1 MSKVVCYPRINKPS
15 FYEDDTWYFELFST
29 PEVQLDNVGHV
40 GLRIFRELRKS
51 KICPSTLAFDFLM
64 IAYAVVA
71 ADKAILRRT
80 SIDGWTRQIELT
92 VFVHEQKTWQTV
104 KKSFEEMLRFL
115 TGDFWIITFNR
126 IKEPI
131 VPVKQY
137 PLHDND
143 CISLLSGGMDSLV
156 GAIDL
161 HEMGKTPLFVS
172 QVVRGD
178 AEHQRMYAN
187 SIGSN
192 NLCQWSNNI
201 KIHGTSENSTRARS
215 IIFFAYALL
224 ASCGIKSD
232 ESGKKDIY
240 VPENGFISLNI
251 PLDSLRIGSL
261 STKTTHPVYMRL
273 LQKMWDDLGMNV
285 NLILPYKFKTK
296 GEVLLECRNQALMK
310 SLIFGTTSCGKYHR
324 HGFRHC
330 GTCVPCLVRRASFLK
345 ANLTDETEKG
355 YCIDTLKASDSRD
368 LAAAAMACI
377 QINNYGIESL
387 VKGALSFASDD
398 ERAIYL
404 GVIQRGLD
412 EILNLLKVQ
421 KVL

>member
-1 MSKVVCYPRINKPS
+1 MSKVFCYPRQNKPTV
-15 FYEDDTWYFELFST
+15 YANDTWYFELFSV
-29 PEVQLDNVGHV
+29 PEEHFNNVGYV
-40 GLRIFRELRKS
+40 GLSIIRELRNS
-51 KICPSTLAFDFLM
+51 KICPSTLAFDFLI

-71 ADKAILRRT
+71 ADKAILRKT
-80 SIDGWTRQIELT
+80 SSDGWTREIELT
-92 VFVHEQKTWQTV
+92 VFVHEQDKWQAE
-104 KKSFEEMLRFL
+104 KKKLEEMLRFL
-115 TGDFWIITFNR
+115 TGDFWTITFKKI
-126 IKEPI
+126 IKSI
-131 VPVKQY
+131 VPVQQY

-161 HEMGKTPLFVS
+161 HEMGKKPLFVS

-187 SIGSN
+187 SVGSN

-215 IIFFAYALL
+215 ILFFAYALV
-224 ASCGIKSD
+224 ASCGIKCNGN
-232 ESGKKDIY
+232 EKKEIY

-261 STKTTHPVYMRL
+261 STKTTHPVYMRS
-273 LQKMWDDLGMNV
+273 LQKIWDDLGMNV
-285 NLILPYKFKTK
+285 TLVLPYKYKTK
-296 GEVLLECRNQALMK
+296 GEVLIGCKNQALMK
-310 SLIFGTTSCGKYHR
+310 SLIFGSTSCGKYLR
-324 HGFRHC
+324 HGMRHC

-345 ANLTDETEKG
+345 ANMNDDTEKG
-355 YCIDTLKASDSRD
+355 YCTENLNASDSRD
-368 LAAAAMACI
+368 LAAAAIACI
-377 QINNYGIESL
+377 QMDSYGIESL

-404 GVIQRGLD
+404 GVIIRGLD
-412 EILNLLKVQ
+412 EIRNLLKVQ